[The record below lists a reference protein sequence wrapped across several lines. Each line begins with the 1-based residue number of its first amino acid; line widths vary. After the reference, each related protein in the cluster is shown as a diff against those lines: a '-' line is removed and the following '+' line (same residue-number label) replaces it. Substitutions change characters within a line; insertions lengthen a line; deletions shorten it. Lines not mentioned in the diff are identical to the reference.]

1 MLALNCA
8 AHTPSAIMENAMLNN
23 ETVNIRDD
31 DKDEKFVVRFPMGM
45 RARLSMAAK
54 ASHRSMNSECVYRID
69 CSLKQEQEIAR
80 LKAVIDVLLNGGT
93 PASNVVQL
101 SEAGQ

>member
-8 AHTPSAIMENAMLNN
+8 AHTPSAMMENAMLNN
-23 ETVNIRDD
+23 ETVNMRD